1 MVFTLLVVL
10 TVSASSHPLEA
21 LDTTT
26 TSSIDDPNKI
36 FFTLPTG
43 VGNVSQVPIRPSTD
57 DESRLEITL
66 KMDESDKE
74 IVDSD
79 MGKRDE
85 DLKAATELFS
95 VNLQKGF
102 SVRRRSVNKKKS
114 NHVCETNPETLSKAL
129 GVVRRCL

>member
-1 MVFTLLVVL
+1 MVFTLLIVL
-10 TVSASSHPLEA
+10 AVSASSHPLEA

-26 TSSIDDPNKI
+26 TSSLDDPNKI

-43 VGNVSQVPIRPSTD
+43 VGSGNMSQAPIRANSD

-85 DLKAATELFS
+85 NNNWTVL
-95 VNLQKGF
+95 
-102 SVRRRSVNKKKS
+102 
-114 NHVCETNPETLSKAL
+114 C
-129 GVVRRCL
+129 